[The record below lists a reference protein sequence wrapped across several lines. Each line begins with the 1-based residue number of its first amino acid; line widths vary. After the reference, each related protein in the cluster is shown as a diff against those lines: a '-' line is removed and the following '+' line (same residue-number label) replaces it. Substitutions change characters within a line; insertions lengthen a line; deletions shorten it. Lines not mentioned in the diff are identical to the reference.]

1 MNKLAINVIMDCTTT
16 WAHKFKT
23 RLGLKQY
30 DAISTKKQPVLTK
43 IMSSFEGEN
52 TQTQYDVLGYK
63 IGLYFYD
70 NKLATEIDEKK
81 YSVTITVYKIKNKKV
96 IEQEL
101 GCKFI
106 RTDPGNLDILNN
118 QLKKL

>member
-1 MNKLAINVIMDCTTT
+1 
-16 WAHKFKT
+16 
-23 RLGLKQY
+23 
-30 DAISTKKQPVLTK
+30 
-43 IMSSFEGEN
+43 MSSFEGEN

-81 YSVTITVYKIKNKKV
+81 YSVTNTVYKIKNKKV